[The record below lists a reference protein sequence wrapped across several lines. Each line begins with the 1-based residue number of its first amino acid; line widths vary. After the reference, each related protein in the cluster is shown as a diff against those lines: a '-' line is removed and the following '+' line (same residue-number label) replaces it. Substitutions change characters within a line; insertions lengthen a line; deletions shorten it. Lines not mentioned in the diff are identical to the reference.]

1 MKAKIFFS
9 LLILLSFSIPLFS
22 QEPEELIAQGDKLY
36 AEMKDMTTAQEALS
50 KYREAVVKTE
60 NKYEVFWRLS
70 RILYYIGSRTES
82 KKEKRLFSVKEFIM
96 QKKQ

>member
-36 AEMKDMTTAQEALS
+36 AEMKDMATAQEARA
-50 KYREAVVKTE
+50 KYQEAATKAGS
-60 NKYEVFWRLS
+60 YEAFWKLA
-70 RILYYIGSRTES
+70 RILYYIGDNTES
-82 KKEKRLFSVKEFIM
+82 KKEKKIIFSQGV
-96 QKKQ
+96 